1 MAVALLAT
9 ACTTGPDETGVDAGD
24 GYIRFTFAQ
33 PETRAEL
40 GTDGA
45 GRFTEGDRIG
55 LFVDNGSEV
64 AYRELTYT
72 AGSWEPLLRR
82 SDFGDGDW

>member
-1 MAVALLAT
+1 M
-9 ACTTGPDETGVDAGD
+9 
-24 GYIRFTFAQ
+24 
-33 PETRAEL
+33 

-82 SDFGDGDW
+82 SDFGDGELVISPGKTSERVYIGRT